1 MKDNPNID
9 ELLNGFIDDEL
20 TERQRV
26 EVQRLISD
34 DAQVAQRLRELE
46 RCKMLV
52 GSLPRAAAP
61 AEMAEQIKASLETE
75 VPSGRQVVR
84 FDERRGMRHLL
95 ARRVLAMAAMI
106 GLVAVLTVVLYTA
119 IGPEGVTPAV
129 GFRGR
134 LELKTSDLA
143 AVDTFIKKAIED
155 RGLSKDSTLSR
166 QEDKRVYSLACS
178 REALDLL
185 LADLGGVWERFDS
198 TRLVVETQTPG
209 GQVTVEDVNAKQI
222 ADLITPPKPRLTGD
236 EKATDKPV
244 NRAREVGKAE
254 LTIVVVSGQ

>member
-1 MKDNPNID
+1 MKDDPNID

-34 DAQVAQRLRELE
+34 DSQVAQRLRELE

-52 GSLPRAAAP
+52 GSLPHAKVP
-61 AEMAEQIKASLETE
+61 AEMAEQIKASLERPA
-75 VPSGRQVVR
+75 VLGQQAVR
-84 FDERRGMRHLL
+84 FDERRETRHLL
-95 ARRVLAMAAMI
+95 TRRVLATAAVI
-106 GLVAVLTVVLYTA
+106 GLVAILTVVLYTT
-119 IGPEGVTPAV
+119 IGPEGVAPAV

-134 LELKTSDLA
+134 LELKTSDLV
-143 AVDTFIKKAIED
+143 AVDAFINKAIED
-155 RGLSKDSTLSR
+155 RGLSGDSSLSR
-166 QEDKRVYSLACS
+166 QGDKRVYSLTCS
-178 REALDLL
+178 REGLDLL

-198 TRLVVETQTPG
+198 TRLVVETQIPG
-209 GQVTVEDVNAKQI
+209 GQVAVENVSAKQI

-244 NRAREVGKAE
+244 TRTQEAGKVE
-254 LTIVVVSGQ
+254 LTIVVEGSK